1 MDRPATCALDHPTA
15 VRTAESA
22 ALDLLLPA
30 AAGERREPA
39 PDAAARRA
47 VSGMSLLRQPP
58 HGGDAGGEPQTR
70 PAAHGDYGNRS
81 SLSETELEPPGAGS
95 RDLPI
100 PAARPVDRAAQ
111 PGLEH
116 RYYIYSDAWR
126 VPLPGRCHGLVQ
138 PLRAELG
145 TLQYHGDR
153 LLSGCAGSRVSLR
166 PTRDLEL
173 RSGFPIHRRGFSSA
187 PEKARRQDQHGWTR
201 PRPGQCFHRAT
212 VAQLEVRAHLSRR
225 LRQWGRPVSGV
236 GPLHPFLQLS
246 APAPSARLP
255 HAGRSIPV
263 RVEEEESVAM
273 MGGFAPPTPQDLS
286 LFLPE
291 WMFFC
296 LPVLPSC
303 FIIGKLDRRIGQRR
317 DATRAPTQARNGWRP
332 SGRLLVTPPH
342 HLSDGQNLSNLWGP
356 PQYSRRPPR
365 PAPARATPTARSG
378 TGARLALA
386 PPRRAMIVARLRA
399 MARMCRGGFGAEA

>member
-58 HGGDAGGEPQTR
+58 HGGHAGGEPQTR

-81 SLSETELEPPGAGS
+81 SLSETELELPGAGS

-126 VPLPGRCHGLVQ
+126 VPLPGRCHGFVQ
-138 PLRAELG
+138 PLRTELG

-236 GPLHPFLQLS
+236 GPLLPFLQLS

-255 HAGRSIPV
+255 HAGRSVPV
-263 RVEEEESVAM
+263 RVEEEEGVAM
-273 MGGFAPPTPQDLS
+273 MGGFAPHTGDWPIPRFGAANRDGTVKLRPPAWRGSQRPAGVSRTS
-286 LFLPE
+286 LPGV
-291 WMFFC
+291 WRQMR
-296 LPVLPSC
+296 S
-303 FIIGKLDRRIGQRR
+303 RRNS
-317 DATRAPTQARNGWRP
+317 PRP
-332 SGRLLVTPPH
+332 HPLRERK
-342 HLSDGQNLSNLWGP
+342 SDG
-356 PQYSRRPPR
+356 
-365 PAPARATPTARSG
+365 
-378 TGARLALA
+378 
-386 PPRRAMIVARLRA
+386 
-399 MARMCRGGFGAEA
+399 EAD